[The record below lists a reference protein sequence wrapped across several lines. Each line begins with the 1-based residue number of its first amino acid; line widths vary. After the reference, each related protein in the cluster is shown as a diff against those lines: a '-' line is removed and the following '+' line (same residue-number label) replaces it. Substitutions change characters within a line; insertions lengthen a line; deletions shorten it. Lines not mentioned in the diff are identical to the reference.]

1 MVVIEHMVVVWRY
14 IKKVLF
20 VREKYSFSEIFGN
33 DLALCRKI
41 VSWGRVKARKI
52 RAEVEQILHSETW
65 AGKVMGEPGR
75 LGQKRNKFY
84 IVKRQLEK

>member
-41 VSWGRVKARKI
+41 VS
-52 RAEVEQILHSETW
+52 
-65 AGKVMGEPGR
+65 
-75 LGQKRNKFY
+75 
-84 IVKRQLEK
+84 